1 MPDTETTEAPPTAAP
16 KSETTNHLYLVD
28 GSSYIFRAYH
38 RLPPLTN
45 RHGQPAGA
53 VYGYTTML
61 WKLAGDLSRADGPT
75 HMAVIL
81 DASEHTHRNEMYDQY
96 KAHRP
101 PPPEDL
107 VPQFPLIRTATR
119 AFSIPCIEEEGLEA
133 DDIIACYVTAAVKAG
148 WKVTIVSSD
157 KDLMQLI
164 DEDAGIDMLDT
175 MNDRRIG
182 RNEVLEKF
190 GVPPEKVGDV
200 LALMGDSVDNVPGV
214 PGIGPKTASQLIQ
227 QFGDLE
233 TVLGS
238 TDAITKP
245 KLKQSL
251 IDHADNARLSRELV
265 RLVCE
270 HPLPEPL
277 EALEL
282 KGIPMEPLQ
291 EFLADQGFKTL
302 LNRLISAGSATAPTG
317 RSSSGGGINDV
328 MRAMEPRSK
337 GPAPAEQI
345 EVDRSKYETVTDEAS
360 LDGWIA
366 EARSQGFVAVDTETD
381 CIDCIVAKLAG
392 VSLAT
397 APNRA
402 CYIPVGHSGAD
413 LYSDAPN
420 QLSETLVLQKLKP
433 LLEDAAVLKVGHNLK
448 YDWVMFDKAGVNMAP
463 IDDTMVMSFDLD
475 AGRSFGHGLEELA
488 KLHFDHECI
497 PFKQVCGTGQKQIT
511 FDKVPLPQA
520 TEYAAEDADIALR
533 LWLRLKPRIAEENAA
548 RVYGRVDKP
557 LVPVLARMEQRGI
570 KVDRDYLAR
579 LSSEFGH
586 DIQALEEKI
595 YEAACGP
602 FTIGSPQQLGEV
614 LYGRLGLQGGRKG
627 KSGQYSTDV
636 NELERL
642 AGEGIECAR
651 LVLDW
656 RQLTKLKST
665 YTDALQAVIN
675 PETGRVHTSFSLTG
689 AQTGRLSSN
698 DPNLQNIPI
707 RTEVGRKIRDAFV
720 ASPGHKLLSADY
732 SQIELRL
739 AAHMADVPSLKA
751 AFRDGVDIHNLTA
764 EELFGRVDRDTR
776 NQAKTINFAIL
787 YGSSAWGIA
796 GRLGVP
802 KDEGKAIIDRYFERF
817 PGIRAFIHSTLAGAR
832 ERGFTQTLFGRKTHF
847 EPNIRSP
854 NPSIRAGAERAAIN
868 APIQGTS
875 ADLIKRAMARMDGAL
890 AQAGFKDVKMLLQVH
905 DELVF
910 EVPDGKEEAASEI
923 IKRVMSTAAE
933 PALQLDVPLDVE
945 VGWGAHWGE
954 AH

>member
-1 MPDTETTEAPPTAAP
+1 MPDVAPLSATP
-16 KSETTNHLYLVD
+16 HLYLVD

-45 RHGQPAGA
+45 RHGTPAGA

-61 WKLAGDLSRADGPT
+61 WKLAGDLSRADGPS

-107 VPQFPLIRTATR
+107 VPQFPLIRTATK

-133 DDIIACYVTAAVKAG
+133 DDIIACYVTAAQNAG

-182 RNEVLEKF
+182 REQVLEKF

-227 QFGDLE
+227 AFGDLD
-233 TVLGS
+233 TVLAS
-238 TDAITKP
+238 TDQISKP

-251 IDHADNARLSRELV
+251 IDHADAARLSRELV
-265 RLVCE
+265 RLVCDA
-270 HPLPEPL
+270 PLPEPL

-282 KGIPMEPLQ
+282 KNIPEEPLRQ
-291 EFLADQGFKTL
+291 FLEDQGFKTL
-302 LNRLISAGSATAPTG
+302 LNRLNSGGSLVEAR
-317 RSSSGGGINDV
+317 RSSSGAGYNDV
-328 MRAMEPRSK
+328 MAAMEAKKPA
-337 GPAPAEQI
+337 APAEAEKI

-360 LDGWIA
+360 LDRWIA
-366 EARSQGFVAVDTETD
+366 EARSQGYVAIDTETD
-381 CIDCIVAKLAG
+381 CIDCIIAKLAG

-402 CYIPVGHSGAD
+402 CYIPVGHSGLD

-420 QLSETLVLQKLKP
+420 QLPEALVLAKLKP
-433 LLEDAAVLKVGHNLK
+433 LLEDESVLKIGHNLK
-448 YDWVMFDKAGVNMAP
+448 YDWVMFDKAGIDVAP
-463 IDDTMVMSFDLD
+463 VDDTMVMSFDLD
-475 AGRSFGHGLEELA
+475 AGRSFGHNLADLA

-497 PFKQVCGTGQKQIT
+497 PFKQLCGTGQKQIT
-511 FDKVPLPQA
+511 FDKVPLGPA
-520 TEYAAEDADIALR
+520 TEYAGEDADIALR

-548 RVYGRVDKP
+548 RVYERVDKP
-557 LVPVLARMEQRGI
+557 LVPVIARMERRGI
-570 KVDRDYLAR
+570 RVDRDYLAR

-595 YEAACGP
+595 FEAACGP
-602 FTIGSPQQLGEV
+602 FTIGSPQQLGDV
-614 LYGRLGLQGGRKG
+614 LYGRLGLKGGRTG
-627 KSGQYSTDV
+627 KSGHYSTDV

-642 AGEGIECAR
+642 AAEGVDCAR

-665 YTDALQAVIN
+665 YTDALQTVIN

-720 ASPGHKLLSADY
+720 ADAGHVLLSADY

-739 AAHMADVPSLKA
+739 AAHMADVPQLKE
-751 AFRDGVDIHNLTA
+751 AFQQGHDVHAITA
-764 EELFGRVDRDTR
+764 EEVFGVADRDTR
-776 NQAKTINFAIL
+776 AKAKTINFAIL
-787 YGSSAWGIA
+787 YGVSSWGLA
-796 GRLGVP
+796 SRMGLP

-817 PGIRAFIHSTLAGAR
+817 PGIRAYIHSTLGFAR
-832 ERGFTQTLFGRKTHF
+832 EKGYTQTRFGRKTHF

-854 NPSIRAGAERAAIN
+854 NPSIRGGAERAAIN

-875 ADLIKRAMARMDGAL
+875 ADLIKRAMTRMDEAL
-890 AQAGFKDVKMLLQVH
+890 RDAGLSDVKMLLQVH

-910 EVPDGKEEAASEI
+910 EVPEGKEEQAAGVI
-923 IKRVMSTAAE
+923 RKVMASAAG
-933 PALQLDVPLDVE
+933 PALKLDVPLDVDI
-945 VGWGAHWGE
+945 GWGVNWGAAH
-954 AH
+954 

>member
-1 MPDTETTEAPPTAAP
+1 MSDAETTEAPAIDAP
-16 KSETTNHLYLVD
+16 KSQTTNHLYLVD

-61 WKLAGDLSRADGPT
+61 WKLADGLSKADGPT

-107 VPQFPLIRTATR
+107 VPQFPLIRVATR
-119 AFSIPCIEEEGLEA
+119 AFSIPCIEEAGLEA
-133 DDIIACYVTAAVKAG
+133 DDIIACYVTEAKKAG

-182 RNEVLEKF
+182 REQVLEKF

-227 QFGDLE
+227 TYGDLE
-233 TVLGS
+233 TVLTS
-238 TDAITKP
+238 TDQITKP

-251 IDHADNARLSRELV
+251 IDHADAARLSRELV
-265 RLVCE
+265 RLVCDAN
-270 HPLPEPL
+270 LPEPL
-277 EALEL
+277 DSFEL
-282 KGIPMEPLQ
+282 KNIPPDPLR
-291 EFLADQGFKTL
+291 EFLEDQGFKSL
-302 LNRLISAGSATAPTG
+302 LNRLSSGGPVQG

-328 MRAMEPRSK
+328 MAALDRKPAAAAEP
-337 GPAPAEQI
+337 ENI
-345 EVDRSKYETVTDEAS
+345 EVDRSKYETVTDEAA
-360 LDGWIA
+360 LDRWIA
-366 EARSQGFVAVDTETD
+366 EATAQGYVAVDTETD
-381 CIDCIVAKLAG
+381 CIDCIIAKLAG

-420 QLSETLVLQKLKP
+420 QLPMALVLGKLKP
-433 LLEDAAVLKVGHNLK
+433 LLEDPAVLKIGHNFK
-448 YDWVMFDKAGVNMAP
+448 YDWVMFDKAGICVEP
-463 IDDTMVMSFDLD
+463 VDDTMVMSFDLD
-475 AGRSFGHGLEELA
+475 AGKSFGHGLDELA
-488 KLHFDHECI
+488 KAHFGHECLSY
-497 PFKQVCGTGQKQIT
+497 KSLCGTGKSQIT
-511 FDKVPLPQA
+511 FDKVPLGPA
-520 TEYAAEDADIALR
+520 TEYAAEDADITLR
-533 LWLRLKPRIAEENAA
+533 LWLRLKPRLAQENVA
-548 RVYGRVDKP
+548 RVYERVDKP
-557 LVPVLARMEQRGI
+557 LVPVISRMERRGI

-579 LSSEFGH
+579 LSSEFGR

-614 LYGRLGLQGGRKG
+614 LYGRLGLKGGRKG

-642 AGEGIECAR
+642 AAEGVTCAT
-651 LVLDW
+651 LVLEW

-665 YTDALQAVIN
+665 YTDALQQQIN
-675 PETGRVHTSFSLTG
+675 AETGRVHTSFSLTG

-707 RTEVGRKIRDAFV
+707 RTEVGRKIRDAFI
-720 ASPGHKLLSADY
+720 ADSGHRLLSADY

-739 AAHMADVPSLKA
+739 AAHMADVPQLKE
-751 AFRDGVDIHNLTA
+751 AFRSGVDIHSMTA

-796 GRLGVP
+796 GRLGLP
-802 KDEGKAIIDRYFERF
+802 KDEGKAIIDRYYERF
-817 PGIRAFIHSTLAGAR
+817 PGIRAFSHATLAFAR
-832 ERGFTQTLFGRKTHF
+832 EHGFTRTLFGRKTHF

-854 NPSIRAGAERAAIN
+854 NPSIRGGAERAAIN

-875 ADLIKRAMARMDGAL
+875 ADLIKRAMARMDDAL
-890 AQAGFKDVKMLLQVH
+890 ADAGLTGVKMLLQVH

-910 EVPDGKEEAASEI
+910 EVPDGSEEEAAAV
-923 IKRVMSTAAE
+923 IKQVMAKAAE
-933 PALQLDVPLDVE
+933 PALSLDVPLDVE

>member
-1 MPDTETTEAPPTAAP
+1 MPDASTPTVQP
-16 KSETTNHLYLVD
+16 HLYLVD

-53 VYGYTTML
+53 VYGYTAML
-61 WKLAGDLSRADGPT
+61 WKLADGLNKADGPT

-81 DASEHTHRNEMYDQY
+81 DKSESTFRNRMYDQY

-133 DDIIACYVTAAVKAG
+133 DDIIACYVTAAKAAG
-148 WKVTIVSSD
+148 WRVTIVSSD

-164 DEDAGIDMLDT
+164 EEPQIDMLDT

-182 RNEVLEKF
+182 RTEVLEKF
-190 GVPPEKVGDV
+190 GVPREKVGDV

-227 QFGDLE
+227 TFGDLE
-233 TVLGS
+233 TVLAS
-238 TDAITKP
+238 TDQISKP
-245 KLKQSL
+245 KLKQNL
-251 IDHADNARLSRELV
+251 IDFAADARLSRELV
-265 RLVCE
+265 RLVCDS
-270 HPLPEPL
+270 PLPEPL

-328 MRAMEPRSK
+328 MTAMEPKSK

-345 EVDRSKYETVTDEAS
+345 EIDRSKYETVTDEAA
-360 LDGWIA
+360 LNRWIA
-366 EARSQGFVAVDTETD
+366 EARALGQVAVDTETD
-381 CIDCIVAKLAG
+381 CIDCIIARLAG
-392 VSLAT
+392 ISLAT

-402 CYIPVGHSGAD
+402 CYIPVGHSGGD
-413 LYSDAPN
+413 LYSDAPS
-420 QLSETLVLQKLKP
+420 QLPIQLVLDRLKP
-433 LLEDAAVLKVGHNLK
+433 LLEDPAVLKVGHNLK
-448 YDWVMFDKAGVNMAP
+448 YDWVMFDKAGIDVAP

-488 KLHFDHECI
+488 KLHFDHKCI
-497 PFKQVCGTGQKQIT
+497 PFKQVCGSGSKQIT
-511 FDKVPLPQA
+511 FDKVPLGPA
-520 TEYAAEDADIALR
+520 TEYAGEDADIALR
-533 LWLRLKPRIAEENAA
+533 LWLRLRPRLAQENVT
-548 RVYGRVDKP
+548 RVYERVDRP

-570 KVDRDYLAR
+570 KVDRDYLAG
-579 LSSEFGH
+579 LSREF
-586 DIQALEEKI
+586 AEETARLEERI

-614 LYGRLGLQGGRKG
+614 LYGRLGLRGGRKG

-642 AGEGIECAR
+642 AAEGIDCAR

-665 YTDALQAVIN
+665 YTDALQAQIN

-707 RTEVGRKIRDAFV
+707 RTEIGRKIRDAFI
-720 ASPGHKLLSADY
+720 ADPGHQILSADY

-739 AAHMADVPSLKA
+739 AAHMADVPQLKE
-751 AFRDGVDIHNLTA
+751 AFRAGADIHNLTA
-764 EELFGRVDRDTR
+764 EELFGTVDRETR
-776 NQAKTINFAIL
+776 NKAKTINFAIL
-787 YGSSAWGIA
+787 YGISSWGIA
-796 GRLGVP
+796 GRLGVS
-802 KDEGKAIIDRYFERF
+802 KEEGQAIIARYFERF
-817 PGIRAFIHSTLAGAR
+817 PGIRTYIDETLQFAR
-832 ERGFTQTLFGRKTHF
+832 ANGFTRTLFGRKTHF

-854 NPSIRAGAERAAIN
+854 HPSIRGGAERAADDG
-868 APIQGTS
+868 PIQGTS

-890 AQAGFKDVKMLLQVH
+890 SEAGLSDVKMLLQVH

-910 EVPDGKEEAASEI
+910 EVPDGREEAAAAV
-923 IKRVMSTAAE
+923 IKQVMANAAQ
-933 PALQLDVPLDVE
+933 PAMALDVPLDVE
-945 VGWGAHWGE
+945 VGWGLNWGAAH
-954 AH
+954 